1 MSNPYVHHV
10 ISVSVMIAFV
20 RSNVKY
26 PRGIKWEGT
35 VTGEPLK

>member
-10 ISVSVMIAFV
+10 IPISVMIAFV
-20 RSNVKY
+20 CSNAKY

-35 VTGEPLK
+35 VTLEPL